1 MKSIETASQTF
12 IESIQEAMDQCQHVV
27 GIFLDLTKGKDI
39 LNHNTC
45 LIKWTHMVSEVT

>member
-12 IESIQEAMDQCQHVV
+12 LESIQEAMDQCQHV
-27 GIFLDLTKGKDI
+27 GIFLYLTKVKDI

-45 LIKWTHMVSEVT
+45 LIKWTRMVSEVT